1 MSRREEI
8 RKDSKSIYNRLRS
21 IQHDANF
28 VQYVVQRVPSL
39 PVVPNERAGTWYTD
53 PALWPHGISTY
64 FKSTDGHHG
73 QWDFNLRRLNYH
85 FLDLVAKQGGCIL
98 VDATRKG
105 KRFPDSLAKTV
116 PLWCSV
122 INYALALLRDKSTHT
137 DVSEKE
143 GLNHTVNQTRLLKVD
158 LHCPSSVSLSEQARM
173 RDLVE
178 GFANKLLAS
187 CIDLTEIAG
196 LLEKPLRPIWVTP
209 VTRMFMG
216 CDSGGQLWDDVHAD
230 LSFTPIL
237 CISASMDPLHM
248 DMDDIPVLHLE
259 SNFSYIQGAADDSEM
274 WAPGLTSSLF
284 WAHLHSFHLSD
295 TTPQQCEQDVRL
307 ILDQHQSGEYQG
319 VVRPS
324 NSAGAHFF
332 DWIGDTGIAVGSFHA
347 AEPPMCWDHFDVI
360 INCGA
365 REFTANNAYTDATK
379 GRRYLYLDIPEGK
392 KGQNKLFECIPKA
405 LKYIEGKDRSVG
417 ICLALLLEYTNVNPE
432 LTPNGHSIRGKL
444 CKESIRDRL
453 LFIQRFRKVASPSR
467 ATLKKVN
474 LYFLGADIGI
484 DDSLV

>member
-209 VTRMFMG
+209 
-216 CDSGGQLWDDVHAD
+216 
-230 LSFTPIL
+230 
-237 CISASMDPLHM
+237 
-248 DMDDIPVLHLE
+248 
-259 SNFSYIQGAADDSEM
+259 GAADDSEM

-405 LKYIEGKDRSVG
+405 LKYIEGDIMCPGRRILIHCTQGKDRSVG